1 MLRDPGFPE
10 LSLLQNCKDAVV
22 LVVLTKA
29 SARTDVWFILAWVFF
44 FSKTFKNCHY
54 VNRQPL
60 LNQLSSSS
68 GPSRSVCALQ
78 NTEIPA
84 KLIQRETPA

>member
-22 LVVLTKA
+22 LVVLTNA

-44 FSKTFKNCHY
+44 FFPKHLKIAIMSASIRPAFVKLWTF
-54 VNRQPL
+54 
-60 LNQLSSSS
+60 
-68 GPSRSVCALQ
+68 
-78 NTEIPA
+78 
-84 KLIQRETPA
+84 